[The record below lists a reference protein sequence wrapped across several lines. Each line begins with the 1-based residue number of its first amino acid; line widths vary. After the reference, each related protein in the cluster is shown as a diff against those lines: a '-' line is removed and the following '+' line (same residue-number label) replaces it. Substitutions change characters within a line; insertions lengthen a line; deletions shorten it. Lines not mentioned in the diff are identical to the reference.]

1 MSIAELPQLTHLSVE
16 SKLELIQELWQSL
29 PPADGE
35 ANDALVRLLEER
47 IAYAEANPD
56 SMLSLDEFKRR
67 LAEMPQ

>member
-1 MSIAELPQLTHLSVE
+1 MSIAELPQLTNLSVE

-35 ANDALVRLLEER
+35 ANDELVRLLEER